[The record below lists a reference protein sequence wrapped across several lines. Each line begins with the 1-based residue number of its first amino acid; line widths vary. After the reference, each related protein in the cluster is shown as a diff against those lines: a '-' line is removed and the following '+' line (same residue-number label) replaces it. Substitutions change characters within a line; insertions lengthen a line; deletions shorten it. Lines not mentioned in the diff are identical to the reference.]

1 MAETFPR
8 VRAAAIDGRAHNVF
22 YRQIQLERLCQAI
35 ISNIDG
41 LCDAIA
47 TDYGHNSSEIAV
59 EINLTVSAIRRDY
72 ATLDSKQALSEE
84 YLIANG
90 QDVPVGAKPVGIVY
104 IEPCRHTLL
113 YSVVV
118 PLSAAI
124 AAGNC
129 VIVLLENNLRAVSAL
144 LRRVLLDAL
153 DPDTFAI
160 ASSPIDD
167 ASLLSSLVHVNQN
180 DSEQWPRTNQRLSP
194 AQSRTL
200 AIVDRTADARSA
212 ARELVAARFSFGGRS
227 PYAPDVVL
235 VNEFTRQSFLQAVI
249 AESVAVGSTSMSK
262 GDAKHRSIESPGVS
276 EQIEALRKADPELR
290 VIVQERNFAFVEAS
304 SRKSDFLTQKIT
316 APVMVV
322 HTIRSLDDAIDLVSN
337 TSNGIPALAAYHFSN
352 PASAKYL
359 TQFVDARVSFVNSIP
374 RELLVG
380 PAFPAAH
387 PIDISAR
394 YPLHLFTE
402 QSPAYIKPAAKS
414 QSLSAALVS
423 SDIAS
428 AQTLM
433 AQAKAPLA
441 AVKRHPGG
449 GVGFFE
455 QGFLLN
461 AALILTTTISVAG
474 SAIYWGLKY
483 RRSM

>member
-1 MAETFPR
+1 MAEPFPR

-22 YRQIQLERLCQAI
+22 YRQIQLERLCQAT

-47 TDYGHNSSEIAV
+47 TDNGHNSSEIAV

-129 VIVLLENNLRAVSAL
+129 VIVLLENNLRAVAAL
-144 LRRVLLDAL
+144 LRQVLLDAL

-160 ASSPIDD
+160 ASSPINDEN
-167 ASLLSSLVHVNQN
+167 LLCSLVHINQN
-180 DSEQWPRTNQRLSP
+180 NSEQWPRANQRFSH

-200 AIVDRTADARSA
+200 AIVDRTADAKSA
-212 ARELVAARFSFGGRS
+212 ARELVAACFSFGGRS

-249 AESVAVGSTSMSK
+249 AESVAVGSASISK
-262 GDAKHRSIESPGVS
+262 GDAKHRSTDSPGVS

-290 VIVQERNFAFVEAS
+290 VIVQERNFAVVEAS
-304 SRKSDFLTQKIT
+304 SRRSDFFTQKIN

-337 TSNGIPALAAYHFSN
+337 TSNGTPALAAYHFSN

-359 TQFVDARVSFVNSIP
+359 TQFVDARVSLVNSIP

-402 QSPAYIKPAAKS
+402 QNPAYIKPAANS
-414 QSLSAALVS
+414 QALSAALAS
-423 SDIAS
+423 SDNDS
-428 AQTLM
+428 ARTLM

-461 AALILTTTISVAG
+461 AALILTTTISVTG